1 MKFNFLKNNKDIIE
15 SEAKNNKSNVGSKNK
30 TVTRNKGHKRHS
42 HRKGMR
48 VGSYSYSSNFLKS
61 NGCLFIFIIYI
72 ILGYVSY
79 QLLK

>member
-1 MKFNFLKNNKDIIE
+1 MKFNFLKNNKDLLD
-15 SEAKNNKSNVGSKNK
+15 SEAKNNKSNVAPKNK
-30 TVTRNKGHKRHS
+30 TVTRSKGHKRHS
-42 HRKGMR
+42 NRKGIR
-48 VGSYSYSSNFLKS
+48 VGSYSNSSNLLKS

>member
-1 MKFNFLKNNKDIIE
+1 MKFNFLKKNKDIID
-15 SEAKNNKSNVGSKNK
+15 SEVKDNKSNVASKNK
-30 TVTRNKGHKRHS
+30 TGERSKGRRRHS
-42 HRKGMR
+42 NRKGMR
-48 VGSYSYSSNFLKS
+48 VGSYSNSSNFLKS

>member
-1 MKFNFLKNNKDIIE
+1 MKFNFLKKNKDIID
-15 SEAKNNKSNVGSKNK
+15 SEVENNKSNVASKNK
-30 TVTRNKGHKRHS
+30 TVERSKGRKRHS
-42 HRKGMR
+42 NRKGMR
-48 VGSYSYSSNFLKS
+48 VGSYSNSPNFLKS